1 MEKDISYV
9 RIPGQYDVITT
20 RTKSPYYIFTAK
32 GGIVNIFK
40 WQYIEGEDNRH
51 NRCNIYHKYQLFVS
65 IEISSSS
72 VLTIRTSK
80 PLFRLHLHYPTR
92 VFFIDENTFILITND
107 GSIRCITQQ
116 INKNNIKFNQTSN
129 KQLNFKCSRLFTSIL
144 TIHFIPS
151 LIILADDEHSLGIY
165 RSNDIIYM
173 NIDLSQYSSTRL
185 LSMTTDIYCLKN
197 NCLATIINDKNR
209 LNLYNIHSCV
219 CHEPI
224 QLENEYEQLCLNE
237 SGDYVFALVKPRIL
251 CMHRVIDRFQL
262 GRLFVYDF
270 VTRMIVSYDFIVLA
284 MNDRRLLTLMIAD
297 PDDSTLQTKIQ
308 ALPSRQFKQDSYS
321 TNDEVIKRIEKF
333 MNVIS
338 DDSDNE
344 IENDQEMNDKQLEIY
359 NKTKVIQPITS
370 YRYVR
375 RVVDS
380 SNLVIDDSEVDDDDD
395 IISETQSNEIN
406 SSIEQE
412 YNLDDIRAKTLE
424 HNRQQ
429 VKGIQ
434 LANADANNLK
444 IINS

>member
-1 MEKDISYV
+1 
-9 RIPGQYDVITT
+9 
-20 RTKSPYYIFTAK
+20 
-32 GGIVNIFK
+32 
-40 WQYIEGEDNRH
+40 
-51 NRCNIYHKYQLFVS
+51 
-65 IEISSSS
+65 
-72 VLTIRTSK
+72 
-80 PLFRLHLHYPTR
+80 
-92 VFFIDENTFILITND
+92 
-107 GSIRCITQQ
+107 
-116 INKNNIKFNQTSN
+116 
-129 KQLNFKCSRLFTSIL
+129 
-144 TIHFIPS
+144 
-151 LIILADDEHSLGIY
+151 
-165 RSNDIIYM
+165 
-173 NIDLSQYSSTRL
+173 
-185 LSMTTDIYCLKN
+185 
-197 NCLATIINDKNR
+197 
-209 LNLYNIHSCV
+209 
-219 CHEPI
+219 
-224 QLENEYEQLCLNE
+224 
-237 SGDYVFALVKPRIL
+237 
-251 CMHRVIDRFQL
+251 RFQL

-444 IINS
+444 IINSYSVTSST